1 MDSTSCLAPVLS
13 AWRYE
18 WTRPYIVDHST
29 FVATFWSDATPL
41 ADGIRATVAW
51 YRARGAGMVR

>member
-1 MDSTSCLAPVLS
+1 MAPVLS